1 MARLIRQL
9 AASIWNVDRLAQ
21 SWPKRV
27 ILLISRVIYLSIKK
41 SQEHQLFFRAS
52 ALTLFSLLAIVP
64 VFASLFGIA
73 KGFGLAE
80 IVESQ
85 IRKVFASQDQVM
97 DLLLAFSERSL
108 EHAKGGVIA
117 GVGIFFLI
125 YAVIRMIGNVES
137 TFNVIWDTNKAR
149 SLIRKFT
156 DYIFLLILVPIL
168 LVFASSATVSFTTEF
183 DSILTKL
190 GLSNE
195 LAASVE
201 LAAQIIP
208 QLLLGVGFGFVYT
221 FLPNTPVK
229 ILPALIGGIVTSF
242 MFVIAQSLYLELQFS
257 LSSYGVIYG
266 SFAALPLF
274 LVWLQAAWI
283 LVLFGAE
290 ITRAIETR
298 DDYEFSSLDEQLS
311 IEALLDASAKIGEA
325 LKLSLESGQGP
336 LTLESLSIASGLT
349 KRATVLA
356 CISLKKSKILV
367 LDEERRWVPI
377 IPTSD
382 LSGAKITKHLCSAGT
397 SI

>member
-1 MARLIRQL
+1 
-9 AASIWNVDRLAQ
+9 
-21 SWPKRV
+21 
-27 ILLISRVIYLSIKK
+27 
-41 SQEHQLFFRAS
+41 
-52 ALTLFSLLAIVP
+52 VP

-208 QLLLGVGFGFVYT
+208 QLLLGLGFGFVYA
-221 FLPNTPVK
+221 FLPNTTVK

-325 LKLSLESGQGP
+325 LKLALESGQGP
-336 LTLESLSIASGLT
+336 LTLESLAIASGLT

-356 CISLKKSKILV
+356 CRSLKKSKILV